1 MRALIA
7 TTVAVLAA
15 SAAAPAAAQ
24 SYGNTYGH
32 GDGGVIRCESSDGR
46 TRECATGGGRV
57 VLERQHSRAACIEGR
72 TWGYGRDGIWVS
84 DGCRADFRVFGDGDR
99 YGGYDNYGGYDDYGY
114 GSTGARNWFASSRAR
129 PASRAAPGAPIAAVC
144 GCRRAAAP
152 NSRWIA
158 VATTAAGTIR
168 ATVTTTSCSVASPT
182 MAASAS
188 AWPIPVQACNW
199 CASCRGQHASRAAP
213 GAMAATGSGFRRGAA
228 RNSAPT
234 DCAKRDSRAGAH
246 VAPVLFGDGG

>member
-84 DGCRADFRVFGDGDR
+84 DGCRATMAVPGVVPPMA
-99 YGGYDNYGGYDDYGY
+99 
-114 GSTGARNWFASSRAR
+114 TGARNWFASSRAR